1 MGSHYTLR
9 SDESLL
15 PLPPPHPAAGV
26 YNADL
31 RKHYTL
37 RSDDW
42 KYDVMPELLD
52 GHNVLDFVDPDI
64 DARLAELEREE
75 EELEVSGG
83 SEGGAYLPDRV
94 RPHGQ
99 GVFFT
104 PPKAA
109 TKAPPRYLP
118 PHMLHDLTTRRSG
131 AQKHSSLTPLSA
143 GPAQPGSGGGHG
155 GGRRGAD

>member
-1 MGSHYTLR
+1 M
-9 SDESLL
+9 
-15 PLPPPHPAAGV
+15 

-75 EELEVSGG
+75 EELEVSGRGGTPAREG
-83 SEGGAYLPDRV
+83 STSQIVCAHTGRGFIPLPL
-94 RPHGQ
+94 
-99 GVFFT
+99 
-104 PPKAA
+104 KAA
-109 TKAPPRYLP
+109 PKAPPRYLP
-118 PHMLHDLTTRRSG
+118 PTCCTTSQHG
-131 AQKHSSLTPLSA
+131 AEQHSSLLPPPSLQAQHNIPLFSH
-143 GPAQPGSGGGHG
+143 PPPCRPSTTWLWRRTWRRTTGS
-155 GGRRGAD
+155 

>member
-1 MGSHYTLR
+1 MGSHCTLR

-15 PLPPPHPAAGV
+15 PPNPTAGV

-75 EELEVSGG
+75 EELEVSRGGGGGTSARGG
-83 SEGGAYLPDRV
+83 SSSQIVCANTSR
-94 RPHGQ
+94 
-99 GVFFT
+99 GVIPL

-109 TKAPPRYLP
+109 PKAPPQYLP
-118 PHMLHDLTTRRSG
+118 PHTLHNLTTRR
-131 AQKHSSLTPLSA
+131 
-143 GPAQPGSGGGHG
+143 
-155 GGRRGAD
+155 